1 MTPVEQ
7 FDQMIRLQSALN
19 TVEKIGSRRNMKQS
33 DIDALVQS
41 LKHISKKLEKNSK
54 NVDKP

>member
-33 DIDALVQS
+33 DINSLVQS
-41 LKHISKKLEKNSK
+41 LKHISKSLKK
-54 NVDKP
+54 

>member
-1 MTPVEQ
+1 MKEPTEQ
-7 FDQMIRLQSALN
+7 FDKMIRLQSALN

-54 NVDKP
+54 KC

>member
-1 MTPVEQ
+1 MTSLEQ
-7 FDQMIRLQSALN
+7 FDQMLRLQAALD

-41 LKHISKKLEKNSK
+41 LKHISKKT
-54 NVDKP
+54 